1 MKLIDLTHTIDNNMP
16 VYPGTEGPSIT
27 PATTY
32 EKDGYKETLL
42 HMFSHVGTHMD
53 APAHLL
59 DGHKTLDEFGPEQ
72 FVGSAIIIDCRH
84 LKEGEK
90 ITMSEIFSKGEDVAK
105 KAEYLVFMTG
115 WDKRW
120 GDESYFGD
128 YPVVTDEVADFAIE
142 TGKKGLAFD
151 VIGLDPISD
160 LNLTLHKKVFAASDM
175 VIIENLCDLD
185 KVEEAAMGKE
195 FTLIATPIKY
205 KNADGAPIR
214 ALAMI

>member
-1 MKLIDLTHTIDNNMP
+1 MKYIDLTHIIDNDMP
-16 VYPGTEGPSIT
+16 VYPGTEKPSLT
-27 PATTY
+27 AASSY
-32 EKDGYKETLL
+32 EVEGYKETLM

-59 DGHKTLDEFGPEQ
+59 AGHKTLDEFDAGQ
-72 FVGSAIIIDCRH
+72 FIGKALIVDCRD
-84 LKEGEK
+84 LKEGDK
-90 ITMSEIFSKGEDVAK
+90 ITLERVFAKGEEAAR

-151 VIGLDPISD
+151 VIGLDPIAD
-160 LNLTLHKKVFAASDM
+160 LNLTLHKRVFSASDM
-175 VIIENLCDLD
+175 VIIENLCNLD
-185 KVEEAAMGKE
+185 KVEELVEGKE

-214 ALAMI
+214 AIALV

>member
-1 MKLIDLTHTIDNNMP
+1 MP
-16 VYPGTEGPSIT
+16 VYPGTEGPSLT
-27 PATTY
+27 QATTY
-32 EKDGYKETLL
+32 EEDGYKETLL

-59 DGHKTLDEFGPEQ
+59 GGHKTLDEFEPEQ
-72 FVGSAIIIDCRH
+72 FVGRALIVDCRH

-90 ITMSEIFSKGEDVAK
+90 ISMDEVFARGKEVAVN
-105 KAEYLVFMTG
+105 AEYLVFMTG
-115 WDKRW
+115 WDERW

-128 YPVVTDEVADFAIE
+128 YPIVTDEVADFAIE

-160 LNLTLHKKVFAASDM
+160 LNLTLHKKVFNASDM
-175 VIIENLCDLD
+175 VIIENLCNLKQVD
-185 KVEEAAMGKE
+185 EIAQGGE
-195 FTLIATPIKY
+195 FILIATPMKY

-214 ALAMI
+214 ALALI

>member
-1 MKLIDLTHTIDNNMP
+1 MKYIDLTHTIDNNMP

-59 DGHKTLDEFGPEQ
+59 EGHKTLDEFGADQ
-72 FVGSAIIIDCRH
+72 FIGKALIVDCRH
-84 LKEGEK
+84 LNEGEK
-90 ITMSEIFSKGEDVAK
+90 ITMDLVLSKGKEKADN
-105 KAEYLVFMTG
+105 AEYLVFMTG

-120 GDESYFGD
+120 GDDSYFGD
-128 YPVVTDEVADFAIE
+128 YPVVTDEVADYAIE

-160 LNLTLHKKVFAASDM
+160 PNLTLHKKVFNAADM
-175 VIIENLCDLD
+175 VIIENLCNLD
-185 KVEEAAMGKE
+185 QVEELTGGEE
-195 FTLIATPIKY
+195 FTFLAMPIKY

-214 ALAMI
+214 AVALI

>member
-1 MKLIDLTHTIDNNMP
+1 
-16 VYPGTEGPSIT
+16 
-27 PATTY
+27 
-32 EKDGYKETLL
+32 
-42 HMFSHVGTHMD
+42 
-53 APAHLL
+53 
-59 DGHKTLDEFGPEQ
+59 
-72 FVGSAIIIDCRH
+72 
-84 LKEGEK
+84 
-90 ITMSEIFSKGEDVAK
+90 ITMAEVFAKGEDVAK

-175 VIIENLCDLD
+175 VIIENLCNLD
-185 KVEEAAMGKE
+185 KVEEAAKGE
-195 FTLIATPIKY
+195 VFTLVATPIKY

>member
-1 MKLIDLTHTIDNNMP
+1 MP
-16 VYPGTEGPSIT
+16 VYPGTEGPSLT
-27 PATTY
+27 QATTY

-53 APAHLL
+53 APAHLIA
-59 DGHKTLDEFGPEQ
+59 GHKTLDEFGPEQ
-72 FVGSAIIIDCRH
+72 FMGKALIVDCRH
-84 LKEGEK
+84 LGEGEK
-90 ITMSEIFSKGEDVAK
+90 ITMEDVCAK
-105 KAEYLVFMTG
+105 GKELATEAEFLVFMTG

-128 YPVVTDEVADFAIE
+128 YPIITDEVADFAVE

-160 LNLTLHKKVFAASDM
+160 LNLTLHKRVFAKADM
-175 VIIENLCDLD
+175 VIIENLCHLD
-185 KVEEAAMGKE
+185 QVHEASSGE
-195 FTLIATPIKY
+195 FTLVATPIKY

-214 ALAMI
+214 AIALI

>member
-1 MKLIDLTHTIDNNMP
+1 MKLIDLTHTIDNDMP
-16 VYPGTEGPSIT
+16 VYPGTEGPSLT
-27 PATTY
+27 QATTY
-32 EKDGYKETLL
+32 EEDGYKETLI

-59 DGHKTLDEFGPEQ
+59 AGHKTLDEFEPDQ
-72 FVGSAIIIDCRH
+72 FIGSAIIIDCRH

-90 ITMSEIFSKGEDVAK
+90 ITMNEVLAKGEGAVRD
-105 KAEYLVFMTG
+105 AEYLVFMTG

-151 VIGLDPISD
+151 VIGLDPITD
-160 LNLTLHKKVFAASDM
+160 LNLTLHKRVFGKADM
-175 VIIENLCDLD
+175 VIIENLCHLD
-185 KVEEAAMGKE
+185 MVEEETRGGE

>member
-1 MKLIDLTHTIDNNMP
+1 MKLIDLTHTIDNDMP
-16 VYPGTEGPSIT
+16 VYPGTEGPSLT
-27 PATTY
+27 QATTY
-32 EKDGYKETLL
+32 EEDGYKETLM

-59 DGHKTLDEFGPEQ
+59 AGHKTLDEFEPEQ
-72 FVGSAIIIDCRH
+72 FIGSAIIIDCRH

-90 ITMSEIFSKGEDVAK
+90 ITMNEVLAKGEEAVRN
-105 KAEYLVFMTG
+105 AEYLVFMTG

-151 VIGLDPISD
+151 VIGLDPIAD
-160 LNLTLHKKVFAASDM
+160 LNLTLHKRVFSKADM
-175 VIIENLCDLD
+175 VIIENLCHLD
-185 KVEEAAMGKE
+185 MVEEETKGGA

>member
-1 MKLIDLTHTIDNNMP
+1 MKLIDLTHTIDNDMP
-16 VYPGTEGPSIT
+16 VYPGTARPSIAQ
-27 PATTY
+27 ATTY
-32 EKDGYKETLL
+32 EEEGYKETLL
-42 HMFSHVGTHMD
+42 NMLSHVGTHMD

-59 DGHKTLDEFGPEQ
+59 AGHKTLDEFDPQ
-72 FVGSAIIIDCRH
+72 HFMGSALMVDCRH

-90 ITMSEIFSKGEDVAK
+90 ITMEEVLAKGLDAAEN
-105 KAEYLVFMTG
+105 AEYLVFMTG

-120 GDESYFGD
+120 GDLSYFGD

-160 LNLTLHKKVFAASDM
+160 LNLTLHKKVFGASDM
-175 VIIENLCDLD
+175 VIIENLCNLEQ
-185 KVEEAAMGKE
+185 VEETTGGKT

>member
-1 MKLIDLTHTIDNNMP
+1 MRFIDLTHTIDNDMP
-16 VYPGTEGPSIT
+16 VYPGTESPSIT
-27 PATTY
+27 QATTY
-32 EKDGYKETLL
+32 EEDGYKETLL

-59 DGHKTLDEFGPEQ
+59 AGHKTLDEFEPQQ
-72 FVGSAIIIDCRH
+72 FIGKALIVDCRH
-84 LKEGEK
+84 LKEGDK
-90 ITMSEIFSKGEDVAK
+90 ITMDEVIAKGEEVAVNS
-105 KAEYLVFMTG
+105 EYLVFMTG

-120 GDESYFGD
+120 GDMSYFGD
-128 YPVVTDEVADFAIE
+128 YPVVTDEVVDFAIA

-151 VIGLDPISD
+151 VIGLDPIAD
-160 LNLTLHKKVFAASDM
+160 LNLTLHKKLFEAADM
-175 VIIENLCDLD
+175 VVIENLCNLD
-185 KVEEAAMGKE
+185 RVEEETEGKA

>member
-1 MKLIDLTHTIDNNMP
+1 MKLIDLTHTIDNDMP
-16 VYPGTEGPSIT
+16 VYPGTEGPSLT
-27 PATTY
+27 QATTY
-32 EKDGYKETLL
+32 EKDGYKETLM

-59 DGHKTLDEFGPEQ
+59 AGHKTLDEFGPEQ
-72 FVGSAIIIDCRH
+72 FIGKALIVDCRH
-84 LKEGEK
+84 LGEGDT
-90 ITMSEIFSKGEDVAK
+90 ITMEEVFARGQDRAK
-105 KAEYLVFMTG
+105 QAEYLIFMTG

-128 YPVVTDEVADFAIE
+128 YPIVTDEVADFAIE
-142 TGKKGLAFD
+142 TGKKGLGFD
-151 VIGLDPISD
+151 VIGLDPIAD
-160 LNLTLHKKVFAASDM
+160 LNLTLHKKVFGASDM
-175 VIIENLCDLD
+175 VIIENLCHLD
-185 KVEEAAMGKE
+185 QVDAETNGE